1 MKVLKPLLI
10 ALAVLCPAVAQAQD
24 FPNRNIRLIVPFPPG
39 GPNDIIARVVG
50 KRMEEILKQT
60 IVVDNRSGQG
70 GVLGTDLVA
79 KAAPDGYTV
88 GIASAGAL
96 AISPSMEKVAYDT
109 LKDLQP
115 VTLVAKVPEM
125 LVVATSV
132 PASNMKELVAL
143 AKAQPGK
150 LNFASSG
157 PGSMPHLA
165 GELFKLTAK
174 IDMTHVPY
182 KGAAPAVNDL
192 LGQQVQMVFLDLPV
206 LLPQINAGKL
216 RPIAV
221 GAPDRVPSAPD
232 VPTTAEVGMPDLLTE
247 NWYGMVAPAHT
258 PPKIVA
264 ILNKAAVEAIKD
276 SEVKEKLAS
285 QGAILV
291 GDKPEQ
297 FAAYIDS
304 ETKKWAMVIKEAG
317 VPTTK

>member
-1 MKVLKPLLI
+1 
-10 ALAVLCPAVAQAQD
+10 
-24 FPNRNIRLIVPFPPG
+24 
-39 GPNDIIARVVG
+39 
-50 KRMEEILKQT
+50 
-60 IVVDNRSGQG
+60 
-70 GVLGTDLVA
+70 
-79 KAAPDGYTV
+79 
-88 GIASAGAL
+88 
-96 AISPSMEKVAYDT
+96 MEKVAYDT

-221 GAPDRVPSAPD
+221 GAPERVPSAPD

-258 PPKIVA
+258 SPKIVA

-276 SEVKEKLAS
+276 SEVKEKLAN

-291 GDKPEQ
+291 GDTPEQ

>member
-1 MKVLKPLLI
+1 VKGLKPLLI
-10 ALAVLCPAVAQAQD
+10 ALAVLCPTVAQAQD

-157 PGSMPHLA
+157 PGSTPHLA